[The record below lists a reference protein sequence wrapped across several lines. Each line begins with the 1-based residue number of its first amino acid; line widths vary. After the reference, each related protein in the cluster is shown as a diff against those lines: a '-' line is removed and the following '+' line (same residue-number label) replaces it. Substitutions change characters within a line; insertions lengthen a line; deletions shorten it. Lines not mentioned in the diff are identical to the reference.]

1 MNNLPF
7 QEVYDLT
14 DIEKNQSVSVNLNGE
29 RVIICHTEEGFFAI
43 EDRCSHANIPL
54 CGGFINGTMI
64 SCPLHGAVFD
74 LKTGA
79 LLAPPASED
88 LKSYEVKIEG
98 TTISLKAKSSN
109 EET

>member
-29 RVIICHTEEGFFAI
+29 RVIICHTEEVFFAF

-54 CGGFINGTMI
+54 CGGFIKGTMI

-79 LLAPPASED
+79 VLTPPASED

>member
-54 CGGFINGTMI
+54 CGGF
-64 SCPLHGAVFD
+64 L
-74 LKTGA
+74 
-79 LLAPPASED
+79 
-88 LKSYEVKIEG
+88 
-98 TTISLKAKSSN
+98 
-109 EET
+109 

>member
-1 MNNLPF
+1 MSGF
-7 QEVYDLT
+7 EEAGYILT
-14 DIEKNQSVSVNLNGE
+14 APHVSVNVGGTKIL
-29 RVIICHTEEGFFAI
+29 ICHTEEGFFAVQ
-43 EDRCSHANIPL
+43 DMCTHALIPL
-54 CGGFINGTMI
+54 CGGFIKGTMI

-79 LLAPPASED
+79 VLAPPASED

-98 TTISLKAKSSN
+98 TTISLKANSSN